1 MRLLVAIGGE
11 NSAGMV
17 SLHHKRPLF
26 RFFWK
31 IGNDPS
37 GLLEGIQYLLLGFC
51 LLLALVQFG
60 GFVPYGLPMV
70 DLTKAL
76 LALGALH
83 GLVAV
88 FRKKQ
93 PQPGWEWLL
102 PLPFL
107 LWATFAVL
115 LLSPSAH
122 AGWLVVLPLWQIYGL
137 YFLLCNSLRGSRGVL
152 WIIGI
157 VLGVGMIA
165 LLAGFFQ
172 YYLFPEWFI
181 TLSRERPALYGS
193 GAAGFLLD
201 PVNLGGLLLLLLP
214 LAAGV
219 MRFNRFGGPA
229 RILAG
234 FLFLASILGLF
245 ITTHRWGLS
254 VTLGLLLVLPFL
266 LIERPKNRW
275 RTYQVS
281 ALILLLLAPAIWFGT
296 DALQER
302 IAYLM
307 DFPEDTLGEA
317 SREVAMDGFGTAPF
331 TGRGPGSY
339 PHLWEQ
345 FRGAEVEGTSLYP
358 VSLYGDLLVETGLL
372 GVVLFGFPMVLVL
385 GRSFLH
391 WRKTPY
397 FRMKKEAEDRMKR
410 MPKHRQRRARR
421 HKDKKQ
427 GRVPLIKVVEGTLVP
442 GMVAYLVYAVF
453 DYGHRLPLHLMVL
466 ASLAAVLVTTRQWEH
481 RHSARPRDRRGIA
494 LGLLPLL
501 LFSVTA
507 LLAVPRYQSQH
518 ETFLAGERLE
528 AALLQPGRIFARP
541 AIIHEAEN
549 RYDRALR
556 LNAGNSDAHRGK
568 GEAILARYHAD
579 REANERIAAAAL
591 PVLEEAVRMNGA
603 DWKAMFA
610 LARARLM
617 EGGNAAKGL
626 QTLETAYMRAPNRIE
641 VMILQGAMLL
651 LDARDADQGVALLE
665 QVLAREPDNPRATEL
680 LNRHTGGAFADL
692 SEEERRINRQLLAAR
707 IGRVPVLKERVLGA
721 GRLHP
726 DQLLQQIT
734 TLSQDVF

>member
-1 MRLLVAIGGE
+1 
-11 NSAGMV
+11 MV

-37 GLLEGIQYLLLGFC
+37 GLLESLQYLLLGFC

-70 DLTKAL
+70 DLTRAL
-76 LALGALH
+76 LVLGALH

-107 LWATFAVL
+107 LWATFAVPL
-115 LLSPSAH
+115 ISPSAH

-137 YFLLCNSLRGSRGVL
+137 FFLLCNSLRGSRGVL
-152 WIIGI
+152 WVIAV
-157 VLGVGMIA
+157 VLVTGMVA

-172 YYLFPEWFI
+172 YYLFPDWF
-181 TLSRERPALYGS
+181 TLLSRERPALYGD

-214 LAAGV
+214 LSAGI

-245 ITTHRWGLS
+245 ITTNRWGLF
-254 VTLGLLLVLPFL
+254 VTVGLLLVLPFL

-275 RTYQVS
+275 RAYQVS

-302 IAYLM
+302 LAYLM

-317 SREVAMDGFGTAPF
+317 SREVATDGFGTAPF
-331 TGRGPGSY
+331 SGRGPGSY
-339 PHLWEQ
+339 PYLWEQ

-372 GVVLFGFPMVLVL
+372 GVVLFGFPLVLIL
-385 GRSFLH
+385 GRSYAH
-391 WRKTPY
+391 WRKTPF

-410 MPKHRQRRARR
+410 MPKHRQHRARR

-466 ASLAAVLVTTRQWEH
+466 ASLAAVLVTARQWEH
-481 RHSARPRDRRGIA
+481 RHSAQPRDRRGIA
-494 LGLLPLL
+494 LGLVPML
-501 LFSVTA
+501 LFSLTA
-507 LLAVPRYQSQH
+507 LIAVPRYQSQH
-518 ETFLAGERLE
+518 VTFLAEERLE
-528 AALLQPGRIFARP
+528 AALREPGRIFARP
-541 AIIHEAEN
+541 AILYEAEN

-556 LNAGNSDAHRGK
+556 LNGRNSEAQRGK

-579 REANERIAAAAL
+579 ILTNAEVAAAAL
-591 PVLEEAVRMNGA
+591 PVLEEAFRMNRA
-603 DWKAMFA
+603 DWKTRFA
-610 LARARLM
+610 LARAQLM
-617 EGGNAAKGL
+617 QGEDPGEGL
-626 QTLETAYMRAPNRIE
+626 QSLEMALMRAPNRIE
-641 VMILQGAMLL
+641 VMTLHGAMLL
-651 LDARDADQGVALLE
+651 LDARNPDQGVALLE
-665 QVLAREPDNPRATEL
+665 QVLAREPDNPQAAEL
-680 LNRHTGGAFADL
+680 LNRYASGALADL
-692 SEEERRINRQLLAAR
+692 SEEERRLSRQLLAAR
-707 IGRVPVLKERVLGA
+707 IGRVPVRKERVLGA

-726 DQLLQQIT
+726 EELLQQIT
-734 TLSQDVF
+734 TLSEDTF

>member
-1 MRLLVAIGGE
+1 
-11 NSAGMV
+11 MV

-37 GLLEGIQYLLLGFC
+37 GLLEGLQYLFLGFC

-70 DLTKAL
+70 DLTRAL

-93 PQPGWEWLL
+93 PELRWEWLL

-107 LWATFAVL
+107 LWATFAVPL
-115 LLSPSAH
+115 ISPSSQ

-137 YFLLCNSLRGSRGVL
+137 FFLLCNSLRGSRGVL

-157 VLGVGMIA
+157 ILAVGMVA

-172 YYLFPEWFI
+172 YYLYPDWF
-181 TLSRERPALYGS
+181 TLLSRERPAFYGD

-201 PVNLGGLLLLLLP
+201 PVNLGGLLILLLP

-245 ITTHRWGLS
+245 ITTNRWGLS

-302 IAYLM
+302 LAFLM
-307 DFPEDTLGEA
+307 DFPEDSLGEA

-331 TGRGPGSY
+331 TGRGPGAY
-339 PHLWEQ
+339 PYLWEQ

-358 VSLYGDLLVETGLL
+358 VSLYGDLLVQTGLL
-372 GVVLFGFPMVLVL
+372 GVVLFGFPLVLIL
-385 GRSFLH
+385 GRSYAH
-391 WRKTPY
+391 WRETPF

-427 GRVPLIKVVEGTLVP
+427 GRVPLIKVVEGTFVP
-442 GMVAYLVYAVF
+442 GMVAYLVYSVF
-453 DYGHRLPLHLMVL
+453 DYGHRLPLHLMMLAVLGAVL
-466 ASLAAVLVTTRQWEH
+466 ATTRQWEH
-481 RHSARPRDRRGIA
+481 RHSARPRNRRGIA
-494 LGLLPLL
+494 LGLLPML
-501 LFSVTA
+501 LFSLTA
-507 LLAVPRYQSQH
+507 LIAVPRYQSQH
-518 ETFLAGERLE
+518 EAFLAGERLE
-528 AALLQPGRIFARP
+528 AALLEPGRIFARP
-541 AIIHEAEN
+541 AILHETGN

-556 LNAGNSDAHRGK
+556 LNGGNSEAHRGK
-568 GEAILARYHAD
+568 GEALLARYHAD
-579 REANERIAAAAL
+579 LQSNEDIAAAAL
-591 PVLEEAVRMNGA
+591 PVLEEAARLNGA

-610 LARARLM
+610 LARALLM
-617 EGGNAAKGL
+617 KGENPLRGL

-641 VMILQGAMLL
+641 VMTLHGAMLL
-651 LDARDADQGVALLE
+651 LDARYADQGVALLE
-665 QVLAREPDNPRATEL
+665 QVLAREPDHPQAAEL
-680 LNRHTGGAFADL
+680 LNRYASGALADP
-692 SEEERRINRQLLAAR
+692 SEEERRLSRQLLAAR
-707 IGRVPVLKERVLGA
+707 IGRVPILKERVLGA

-726 DQLLQQIT
+726 DELLQQIT
-734 TLSQDVF
+734 TLSEDTF